1 MSDAGDITVVT
12 FLVRAPRAYIDRVH
26 EGGVSL
32 HAGIR
37 LELVKPSSNALILRP
52 REGSQ
57 DSAPEAFI
65 EEKFSLAV

>member
-12 FLVRAPRAYIDRVH
+12 FLVRAPRAYIDRVR
-26 EGGVSL
+26 EGASL
-32 HAGIR
+32 HVGIR
-37 LELVKPSSNALILRP
+37 LQLVKPSSNVSILRQ